1 MVQLQRQD
9 RTGLCSWTVLLKK
22 RKHPKKPNQ
31 TLSQHCYES
40 MGRCN
45 CMHNR
50 LRRCTTCLTDCS
62 EQCEV
67 HLKTR
72 KQKMRMLSWHG
83 THSLYICPDMT
94 IATKKWRFDA
104 SWALCYTK
112 LNTSSLISNL
122 SFNYV
127 LSASAIHVWC
137 FLIWKMFFVH
147 IMKVRCSVD
156 LEHFKNSLFH
166 RKKKIDIGLEQD

>member
-1 MVQLQRQD
+1 MVHLQRQD

-22 RKHPKKPNQ
+22 GKHPKKPNQ

-94 IATKKWRFDA
+94 IATKKINAW
-104 SWALCYTK
+104 CK
-112 LNTSSLISNL
+112 LSTVTCKAKHLSPNTSLISNL
-122 SFNYV
+122 SFNSVFFQPVQSMYNHF
-127 LSASAIHVWC
+127 LFEKC
-137 FLIWKMFFVH
+137 FF
-147 IMKVRCSVD
+147 
-156 LEHFKNSLFH
+156 
-166 RKKKIDIGLEQD
+166 